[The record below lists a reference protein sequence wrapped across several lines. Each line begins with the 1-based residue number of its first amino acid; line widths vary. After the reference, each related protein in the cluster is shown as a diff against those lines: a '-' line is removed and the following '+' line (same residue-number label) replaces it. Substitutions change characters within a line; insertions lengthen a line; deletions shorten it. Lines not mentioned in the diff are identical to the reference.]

1 MPESMEDISER
12 LSRVVKLAL
21 DTGEAASEAEA
32 VAIFSRYRIQLV
44 FGDGLSEMAQAAL
57 ITAAATALPCLLGGV
72 TYVGPDQ
79 ALRARWRGHPD
90 APTPS
95 RLAAALELLGVQRAT
110 GIDSK
115 VPCIAVG
122 TEIQGAG
129 VGVRATFNG
138 WTAAVL
144 PLEDDALAEQ
154 GDCAAAAALAGA
166 MAVAEVFQHFRGTQP
181 LACQRRIGWSL
192 WEPWTPWTEAA
203 CGPGLTTLPQSAWL
217 VGLGNLGQAYLWTLG
232 LLPYAADQCHLV
244 LQDVDVVS
252 RANKS
257 TSLLSREIDVG
268 RRKTRVAAAWA
279 EQRGFQTSIIER
291 RFAPDFTVTG
301 DEPSIALIGVD
312 NPATRR
318 TIECVGFARIIE
330 AGLGR
335 GPSDYLGITL
345 HTFPASRAADACWQ
359 EPTNPSADPAHATA
373 RKQAYQHLHAASGDG
388 CGVLRLAGRSI
399 ATPFTG
405 AAAGAL
411 AVGELLRLC
420 HGGPRVEYTAVHL
433 ARPDESTI
441 ILGAP
446 WPAMNP
452 GIVAPELYSEA

>member
-1 MPESMEDISER
+1 MLESMEDISER

-32 VAIFSRYRIQLV
+32 MAIFSRYRVQLV
-44 FGDGLSEMAQAAL
+44 FGEGLSEMAQVAL
-57 ITAAATALPCLLGGV
+57 LTAAATALPCLLGGV

-79 ALRARWRGHPD
+79 ALRARWHGHPD
-90 APTPS
+90 APAPS
-95 RLAAALELLGVQRAT
+95 HLAAALESLGVWRAT
-110 GIDSK
+110 GINPQ
-115 VPCIAVG
+115 VPCIV
-122 TEIQGAG
+122 IGARNPDEG
-129 VGVRATFNG
+129 LGVRATFDG
-138 WTAAVL
+138 WTAAVV
-144 PLEDDALAEQ
+144 PLGDDALAEQ
-154 GDCAAAAALAGA
+154 GECAAAAVLAGA

-203 CGPGLTTLPQSAWL
+203 CGPGLTALPQSAWL

-244 LQDVDVVS
+244 LQDVDVIS

-257 TSLLSREIDVG
+257 TSLLSREIDVT

-279 EQRGFQTSIIER
+279 EHRGFQTSIIER
-291 RFAPDFTVTG
+291 RFASDFTVRG
-301 DEPSIALIGVD
+301 DEPSVALIGVD
-312 NPATRR
+312 NPTTRR
-318 TIECVGFARIIE
+318 MIERVGFARIIE
-330 AGLGR
+330 AGLGH
-335 GPSDYLGITL
+335 GPSDYLGVTL
-345 HTFPASRAADACWQ
+345 HTFPASRAADTCWQ
-359 EPTNPSADPAHATA
+359 EPANPPGDPAHATA
-373 RKQAYQHLHAASGDG
+373 RKQAYQHLQAASGDG

-405 AAAGAL
+405 AVAGAL
-411 AVGELLRLC
+411 VVGELLRLC
-420 HGGPRVEYTAVHL
+420 HGGPRMEYAAMHL

-441 ILGAP
+441 IPGAP

-452 GIVAPELYSEA
+452 GILAT